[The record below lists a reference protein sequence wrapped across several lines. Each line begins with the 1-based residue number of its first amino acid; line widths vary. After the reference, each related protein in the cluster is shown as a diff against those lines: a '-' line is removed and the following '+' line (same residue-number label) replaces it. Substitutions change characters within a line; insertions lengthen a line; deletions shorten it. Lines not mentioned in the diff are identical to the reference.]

1 MKNKSR
7 KLFGLLLKSF
17 YNMKLL
23 LERWNKYLNE
33 DLNTATRLSV
43 FDFDETLAFSE
54 GKIDILDQTGNIV
67 DTISIKD
74 HDKWEDDERIKSGE
88 LKFEFSDLD
97 VITNPTEIIAITDIM
112 RDRTADG
119 STQVMVVT
127 ARTSRTSDDIHRY
140 LDAISVPTNDLYI
153 KGMGDEG
160 LGRGKGGFIFSVLEE
175 FPDIREVE
183 FYDDSPK
190 NITDVNTAKAQALE
204 QGMVDVF
211 DVYLVVDGVPQ
222 KA

>member
-1 MKNKSR
+1 
-7 KLFGLLLKSF
+7 
-17 YNMKLL
+17 MKLL
-23 LERWNKYLNE
+23 LERWNKFLNE

-97 VITNPTEIIAITDIM
+97 VITNPTEIVAVTDIM
-112 RDRTADG
+112 RDRTADV

-140 LDAISVPTNDLYI
+140 LDAIGVPTDDLYV

-175 FPDIREVE
+175 FPDIRQVE

>member
-1 MKNKSR
+1 
-7 KLFGLLLKSF
+7 
-17 YNMKLL
+17 MKLL

-43 FDFDETLAFSE
+43 FDFDETLAFTE
-54 GKIDILDQTGNIV
+54 AEIDILDQEGNVIH
-67 DTISIKD
+67 TTTSQEEY
-74 HDKWEDDERIKSGE
+74 DKWEDDERIKSGE
-88 LKFEFSDLD
+88 LEFDYSELD
-97 VITNPTEIIAITDIM
+97 VITNPTEIVAITKLL
-112 RDRTADG
+112 RDATNDPD
-119 STQVMVVT
+119 TQAMIVT

-140 LDAISVPTNDLYI
+140 LDAIGVTTDDLYI

-160 LGRGKGGFIFSVLEE
+160 LGRGKGEFIFSILKE
-175 FPDIREVE
+175 FPAIKQVE

-190 NITDVNTAKAQALE
+190 NIKDVNAAKAQALE
-204 QGMVDVF
+204 QEMVDVF

>member
-1 MKNKSR
+1 
-7 KLFGLLLKSF
+7 
-17 YNMKLL
+17 
-23 LERWNKYLNE
+23 
-33 DLNTATRLSV
+33 V

-97 VITNPTEIIAITDIM
+97 VITNPTEIVAVTDIM

-140 LDAISVPTNDLYI
+140 LDAINVPTNDLYI

-160 LGRGKGGFIFSVLEE
+160 LGRGKGGFIFSILEE
-175 FPDIREVE
+175 FPDIRQVE

-190 NITDVNTAKAQALE
+190 NITDVNAAKAQALE

>member
-1 MKNKSR
+1 
-7 KLFGLLLKSF
+7 
-17 YNMKLL
+17 MKLL

-74 HDKWEDDERIKSGE
+74 HGKWEDDERIKSGE

-97 VITNPTEIIAITDIM
+97 VITNPTEIVAVTDIM
-112 RDRTADG
+112 RDRTAD
-119 STQVMVVT
+119 SNTQVMVVT

-140 LDAISVPTNDLYI
+140 LDAINVPTNDLYV

-160 LGRGKGGFIFSVLEE
+160 LGRGKGGFIFSILEE
-175 FPDIREVE
+175 FPDIRQVE

-190 NITDVNTAKAQALE
+190 NITDVNAAKAQALE

-222 KA
+222 EA

>member
-1 MKNKSR
+1 
-7 KLFGLLLKSF
+7 
-17 YNMKLL
+17 MKLL

-43 FDFDETLAFSE
+43 FDFDETIAFSE
-54 GKIDILDQTGNIV
+54 ANMDILDQEGNIV
-67 DTISIKD
+67 HTISTKEY
-74 HDKWEDDERIKSGE
+74 DKWENDERIKSGE
-88 LKFEFSDLD
+88 LKFDYSELD
-97 VITNPTEIIAITDIM
+97 VITNPTEIVAVTDIM

-127 ARTSRTSDDIHRY
+127 ARTSKTSDDIHRY
-140 LDAISVPTNDLYI
+140 LDAIGVPTDDLYI

-160 LGRGKGGFIFSVLEE
+160 LGRGKGGFIFSILEE
-175 FPDIREVE
+175 FPDIKQVE

-190 NITDVNTAKAQALE
+190 NIIDVNAAKAQALE
-204 QGMVDVF
+204 LGMVDVF
-211 DVYLVVDGVPQ
+211 DLYLVVDGVPQ

>member
-1 MKNKSR
+1 
-7 KLFGLLLKSF
+7 
-17 YNMKLL
+17 MKLL
-23 LERWNKYLNE
+23 LERWNKFLNE

-43 FDFDETLAFSE
+43 FDFDETLAYSE
-54 GKIDILDQTGNIV
+54 GSINILDREGSLVQTITTQEEY
-67 DTISIKD
+67 DE
-74 HDKWEDDERIKSGE
+74 WEDAPEIQSGE
-88 LKFEFSDLD
+88 LTFDYGGLD
-97 VITNPTEIIAITDIM
+97 NITNPTEIVAITKLL
-112 RDRTADG
+112 RDATTDPN
-119 STQVMVVT
+119 TQAMIVT
-127 ARTSRTSDDIHRY
+127 ARSSKTEDDIHRY
-140 LDAISVPTNDLYI
+140 LAAIDVPTDDLYI

-183 FYDDSPK
+183 FYDDSQK

>member
-1 MKNKSR
+1 
-7 KLFGLLLKSF
+7 
-17 YNMKLL
+17 MKLL
-23 LERWNKYLNE
+23 LERWNKFLNE

-97 VITNPTEIIAITDIM
+97 VITNPTEIVAVTDIM

-140 LDAISVPTNDLYI
+140 LDAIGVPTDDLYV

>member
-1 MKNKSR
+1 
-7 KLFGLLLKSF
+7 
-17 YNMKLL
+17 MKLL

-43 FDFDETLAFSE
+43 FDFDETLAFTE
-54 GKIDILDQTGNIV
+54 AEIDILDQEGNVIH
-67 DTISIKD
+67 TTTSQEEY
-74 HDKWEDDERIKSGE
+74 DKWEDDERIKSGE
-88 LKFEFSDLD
+88 LEFDYSELD
-97 VITNPTEIIAITDIM
+97 VITNPTEIVAITKLL
-112 RDRTADG
+112 RDATNDPD
-119 STQVMVVT
+119 TQAMVVT

-140 LDAISVPTNDLYI
+140 LDAIGVPTDDLYI

-160 LGRGKGGFIFSVLEE
+160 LGRGKGEFIFSILKE
-175 FPDIREVE
+175 FPAIKQVE

-190 NITDVNTAKAQALE
+190 NIKDVNAAKAQALE
-204 QGMVDVF
+204 QEMVDVF

>member
-1 MKNKSR
+1 
-7 KLFGLLLKSF
+7 
-17 YNMKLL
+17 MKLL

-97 VITNPTEIIAITDIM
+97 VITNPTEIVAVTDIM

-140 LDAISVPTNDLYI
+140 LDAINIPTDDLYV

-160 LGRGKGGFIFSVLEE
+160 LGRGKGGFIFSILEE
-175 FPDIREVE
+175 FPDIRQVE
-183 FYDDSPK
+183 FYDDSQK
-190 NITDVNTAKAQALE
+190 NITDVNAAKAQALE

-211 DVYLVVDGVPQ
+211 DVYLVVGGVPN
-222 KA
+222 KV

>member
-1 MKNKSR
+1 VEKVS
-7 KLFGLLLKSF
+7 G
-17 YNMKLL
+17 MKLL

-43 FDFDETLAFSE
+43 FDFDETLAFTE
-54 GKIDILDQTGNIV
+54 AEIDILDQEGNVI
-67 DTISIKD
+67 DTTTNQEEYE
-74 HDKWEDDERIKSGE
+74 KWEDDERIKSGE
-88 LKFEFSDLD
+88 LKFDYSELD
-97 VITNPTEIIAITDIM
+97 VITNPAEIVAVTDIM
-112 RDRTADG
+112 RDRSADG
-119 STQVMVVT
+119 FTQVMVVT

-140 LDAISVPTNDLYI
+140 LDAIDIPTNDLYI

-160 LGRGKGGFIFSVLEE
+160 LGRGKGEFIFSVLKE
-175 FPDIREVE
+175 FPDIRQVE

-190 NITDVNTAKAQALE
+190 NITDVNAAKAQTLE

-211 DVYLVVDGVPQ
+211 DVYLVVGGVPQ

>member
-1 MKNKSR
+1 
-7 KLFGLLLKSF
+7 
-17 YNMKLL
+17 MKLL

-97 VITNPTEIIAITDIM
+97 VITNPTEIVAVTDIM
-112 RDRTADG
+112 RDRTAD
-119 STQVMVVT
+119 SNTQVMVVT

-140 LDAISVPTNDLYI
+140 LDAINVPTNDLYV

-160 LGRGKGGFIFSVLEE
+160 LGRGKGGFIFSILEE
-175 FPDIREVE
+175 FPDIRQVE

-190 NITDVNTAKAQALE
+190 NITDVNAAKAQALE

-211 DVYLVVDGVPQ
+211 DVYLVVGGVPQ

>member
-1 MKNKSR
+1 
-7 KLFGLLLKSF
+7 
-17 YNMKLL
+17 MKLL

-54 GKIDILDQTGNIV
+54 TEINILDREGSIV
-67 DTISIKD
+67 HTTTTQEEY
-74 HDKWEDDERIKSGE
+74 DKWEDDERIKSGE
-88 LKFEFSDLD
+88 LKFDYSELD
-97 VITNPTEIIAITDIM
+97 VITNPTEIVAVTDIV
-112 RDRTADG
+112 RSRSAD
-119 STQVMVVT
+119 SNTQVMVVT

-140 LDAISVPTNDLYI
+140 LDAIGVPTDDLYI

-160 LGRGKGGFIFSVLEE
+160 LGRGKGEFIFSILKE
-175 FPDIREVE
+175 FPAIKQVE

-190 NITDVNTAKAQALE
+190 NIKDVNAAKAQALE
-204 QGMVDVF
+204 QEMVDVF

>member
-1 MKNKSR
+1 MEKVS
-7 KLFGLLLKSF
+7 G
-17 YNMKLL
+17 MKLL

-97 VITNPTEIIAITDIM
+97 VITNPTEIVAVTDIM
-112 RDRTADG
+112 RDRTAD
-119 STQVMVVT
+119 SNTQVMVVT

-140 LDAISVPTNDLYI
+140 LDAIGVPTDDLYV

-160 LGRGKGGFIFSVLEE
+160 LGRGKGGFIFSILEE
-175 FPDIREVE
+175 FPDIRQVE

-211 DVYLVVDGVPQ
+211 DVYLVVNGVPQ
-222 KA
+222 EA

>member
-1 MKNKSR
+1 
-7 KLFGLLLKSF
+7 
-17 YNMKLL
+17 MKLL
-23 LERWNKYLNE
+23 LERWNKYLKE

-97 VITNPTEIIAITDIM
+97 VITNPTEIVAVTDIM
-112 RDRTADG
+112 KDRSAD
-119 STQVMVVT
+119 SATQVMVVT

-140 LDAISVPTNDLYI
+140 LDAIGIPTDDLYI

-160 LGRGKGGFIFSVLEE
+160 LGRGKGGFIFSILEE
-175 FPDIREVE
+175 FPDIRKVE

-190 NITDVNTAKAQALE
+190 NITDVNAAKAQALE

-211 DVYLVVDGVPQ
+211 DVYLVVGGVPN
-222 KA
+222 KV

>member
-1 MKNKSR
+1 
-7 KLFGLLLKSF
+7 
-17 YNMKLL
+17 MKLL

-97 VITNPTEIIAITDIM
+97 VITNPTEIVAVTDIM

-140 LDAISVPTNDLYI
+140 LDAINVPTNDLYV

-160 LGRGKGGFIFSVLEE
+160 LGRGKGGFIFSILEE
-175 FPDIREVE
+175 FPDIRQVE

-190 NITDVNTAKAQALE
+190 NITDVNAAKAQALE

>member
-1 MKNKSR
+1 
-7 KLFGLLLKSF
+7 
-17 YNMKLL
+17 MKLL

-97 VITNPTEIIAITDIM
+97 VITNPTEIVAVTDIM
-112 RDRTADG
+112 KDRSAD
-119 STQVMVVT
+119 SATQVMVVT

-140 LDAISVPTNDLYI
+140 LDAINVPTNDLYV

-160 LGRGKGGFIFSVLEE
+160 LGRGKGGFIFSILEE
-175 FPDIREVE
+175 FPDIRQVE

-190 NITDVNTAKAQALE
+190 NITDVNAAKAQALE

>member
-1 MKNKSR
+1 
-7 KLFGLLLKSF
+7 
-17 YNMKLL
+17 MKLL

-43 FDFDETLAFSE
+43 FDFDETLAFTE
-54 GKIDILDQTGNIV
+54 AEIDILDQEGNVV
-67 DTISIKD
+67 DRTTNQEEY
-74 HDKWEDDERIKSGE
+74 DKWEEDERIKSGE
-88 LKFEFSDLD
+88 LKFDYSDLD
-97 VITNPTEIIAITDIM
+97 VITNPTEIVAMTDIM
-112 RDRTADG
+112 RNRTDDIE
-119 STQVMVVT
+119 TQVMVVT

-140 LDAISVPTNDLYI
+140 LDAIGIPTEDLYI

-160 LGRGKGGFIFSVLEE
+160 LGRGKGGFIFSILEE

-183 FYDDSPK
+183 FYDDSQK
-190 NITDVNTAKAQALE
+190 NIDEVNASKVQALE

-211 DVYLVVDGVPQ
+211 DVYLVVDGVSQ

>member
-1 MKNKSR
+1 
-7 KLFGLLLKSF
+7 
-17 YNMKLL
+17 MKLL
-23 LERWNKYLNE
+23 LERWNRYLNE
-33 DLNTATRLSV
+33 DLSTATRLSV

-97 VITNPTEIIAITDIM
+97 VITNPTEIVAVTDIM
-112 RDRTADG
+112 RDRTAD
-119 STQVMVVT
+119 SNTQVMVVT

-140 LDAISVPTNDLYI
+140 LDAINVPTNDLYV

-160 LGRGKGGFIFSVLEE
+160 LGRGKGGFIFSILEE
-175 FPDIREVE
+175 FPDIRQVE

-190 NITDVNTAKAQALE
+190 NITDVNAAKAQALE

-211 DVYLVVDGVPQ
+211 DVYLVVNGVPQ

>member
-1 MKNKSR
+1 
-7 KLFGLLLKSF
+7 
-17 YNMKLL
+17 MKLL

-97 VITNPTEIIAITDIM
+97 VITNPTEIVAVTDIM
-112 RDRTADG
+112 RDRTAD
-119 STQVMVVT
+119 SNTQVMVVT

-140 LDAISVPTNDLYI
+140 LDAINVPTNDLYV

-160 LGRGKGGFIFSVLEE
+160 LGRGKGGFIFSILEE
-175 FPDIREVE
+175 FPDIRQVE

-190 NITDVNTAKAQALE
+190 NITDVNAAKAQALE

-211 DVYLVVDGVPQ
+211 NVYLVVGGVPQ

>member
-1 MKNKSR
+1 V
-7 KLFGLLLKSF
+7 
-17 YNMKLL
+17 KLL

-43 FDFDETLAFSE
+43 FDFDETLAFTE
-54 GKIDILDQTGNIV
+54 AEIDILDQEGNIV
-67 DTISIKD
+67 HTTTSQEEY
-74 HDKWEDDERIKSGE
+74 DKWEDDERIKSGE
-88 LKFEFSDLD
+88 LEFDYSELD
-97 VITNPTEIIAITDIM
+97 VITNPTEIVAITKLL
-112 RDRTADG
+112 RDATNDPD
-119 STQVMVVT
+119 TQAMIVT

-140 LDAISVPTNDLYI
+140 LDAIGVTTDDLYI

-160 LGRGKGGFIFSVLEE
+160 LGRGKGEFIFSILKE
-175 FPDIREVE
+175 FPAIKQVE

-190 NITDVNTAKAQALE
+190 NIKDVNAAKAQALE

-222 KA
+222 EA

>member
-1 MKNKSR
+1 
-7 KLFGLLLKSF
+7 
-17 YNMKLL
+17 MKLL
-23 LERWNKYLNE
+23 LERWNKFLNE

-43 FDFDETLAFSE
+43 FDFDETLAYSE
-54 GKIDILDQTGNIV
+54 GSINILDREGSLVQTITTQEEY
-67 DTISIKD
+67 DE
-74 HDKWEDDERIKSGE
+74 WEDAPEIQSGE
-88 LKFEFSDLD
+88 LTFDYGGLD
-97 VITNPTEIIAITDIM
+97 NITNPTEIVAITKLL
-112 RDRTADG
+112 RDATTDPN
-119 STQVMVVT
+119 TQAMIVT
-127 ARTSRTSDDIHRY
+127 ARSSKTEDDIHRY
-140 LDAISVPTNDLYI
+140 LAAIDVPTDDLYI

-183 FYDDSPK
+183 FYDDSQK

-211 DVYLVVDGVPQ
+211 DVYLIVDGVPQ

>member
-1 MKNKSR
+1 
-7 KLFGLLLKSF
+7 
-17 YNMKLL
+17 MKLL

-43 FDFDETLAFSE
+43 FDFDETIAFSE
-54 GKIDILDQTGNIV
+54 ANMDILDQEGNIV
-67 DTISIKD
+67 HTISTKEY
-74 HDKWEDDERIKSGE
+74 DKWEDNERIKSGE
-88 LKFEFSDLD
+88 LEFDYSELD
-97 VITNPTEIIAITDIM
+97 VITNPTEIVAITDIM
-112 RDRTADG
+112 RDRAADG

-140 LDAISVPTNDLYI
+140 LDAINVPTNDLYI

-160 LGRGKGGFIFSVLEE
+160 LGRGKGEFIFSVLKE
-175 FPDIREVE
+175 FPDIRQVE

-190 NITDVNTAKAQALE
+190 NITDVNAAKAQTLE

-211 DVYLVVDGVPQ
+211 DVYLVVGGVPQ